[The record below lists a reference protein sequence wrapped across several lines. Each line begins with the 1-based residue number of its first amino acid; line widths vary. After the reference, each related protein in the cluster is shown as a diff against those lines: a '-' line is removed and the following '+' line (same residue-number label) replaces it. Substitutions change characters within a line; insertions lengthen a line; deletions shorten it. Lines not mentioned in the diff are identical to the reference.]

1 MPKAHRAHK
10 RSRRSSTPREDA
22 TTLSSPPTGQI
33 EGPRDPKIKGLYWPW
48 RRITGKKVKGN
59 STLVRVDWDQ
69 TWIPLEW
76 IRLGDKT
83 LDEELAE
90 SSFSSADMPRAKT
103 VNELL
108 AEAGSSE
115 DETEDVAETG
125 AKETAVPPSAE
136 RLSGEP
142 SSSDRS
148 EMPTLPPLRPLASVP
163 VAGVERGPPF
173 RGDCFSAP
181 AMPVSFA
188 LPQQQALAWIC
199 AGAPPT
205 DLLPNSQLDGF
216 PFYLAAP
223 QFHPIQ
229 PNQRRMN
236 TFKPANRS
244 LLLENFHR
252 NQLPGLKLA
261 DLVNHVVEFAKDHSG
276 SRFIQ
281 QNLERA
287 SEKDKKV
294 IFDEIRPDALRLMT
308 NIYGNHVI
316 QELFE
321 HGSTEEK
328 AALIEVIRGNVISL
342 ALQVNGSKVVQKAFG
357 SIDEDSQL
365 GLLNEMRGYMLH
377 LSIDKYGCRVIQ
389 HVLGHCSLEQKPF
402 VLEAL
407 FVHLNKLIEHQHGNY
422 VIQHIIEHGTD
433 ENREMI
439 LHTLR
444 GRVLTLAKQKHSSVV
459 LQKLLN
465 FSNNEHRNILITEV
479 FGGPNNPN
487 PNLLTMM
494 KDQFANYVVQKMLD
508 VADAHRRPQLCL
520 AIEPHIPALKKYS
533 HGRLICRMSFIF
545 L

>member
-10 RSRRSSTPREDA
+10 RSRRSSTPHEDA
-22 TTLSSPPTGQI
+22 TTPSSPPTEQT
-33 EGPRDPKIKGLYWPW
+33 EGPCDPKIKGLYWPW
-48 RRITGKKVKGN
+48 RRITGKKVEGE

-69 TWIPLEW
+69 TWIPVEW
-76 IRLGDKT
+76 ICLGDKT

-90 SSFSSADMPRAKT
+90 GSSSSADMPRVKT
-103 VNELL
+103 VAELL
-108 AEAGSSE
+108 AEEGSSG
-115 DETEDVAETG
+115 DEMEDVAETG
-125 AKETAVPPSAE
+125 AEEAVVPPSAE
-136 RLSGEP
+136 RLPGEP

-163 VAGVERGPPF
+163 AAHVEGGSPF
-173 RGDCFSAP
+173 RGDCFSAS
-181 AMPVSFA
+181 AMPISVV
-188 LPQQQALAWIC
+188 LPQQQALAWIY
-199 AGAPPT
+199 AGAPSI
-205 DLLPNSQLDGF
+205 DLLQNPQLLHF
-216 PFYLAAP
+216 LYSAAP
-223 QFHPIQ
+223 QPHLIQ

-261 DLVNHVVEFAKDHSG
+261 DLVNHVVEFAQDQSG

-281 QNLERA
+281 QNLEHV
-287 SEKDKKV
+287 SEKDRKI

-308 NIYGNHVI
+308 DIYANHVI

-328 AALIEVIRGNVISL
+328 AALIEVIRGNVITL
-342 ALQVNGSKVVQKAFG
+342 ALQVDGCKVIQKAFG

-365 GLLNEMRGYMLH
+365 GLFNEMKDYMLC
-377 LSIDKYGCRVIQ
+377 LSTDKYGCRVIQ
-389 HVLGHCSLEQKPF
+389 HVLGHCSLEQKSF
-402 VLEAL
+402 VLEVL
-407 FVHLNKLIEHQHGNY
+407 FVHLNKLIEDQHGNY
-422 VIQHIIEHGTD
+422 VIQHIIKHGTD
-433 ENREMI
+433 EDREMI
-439 LHTLR
+439 FHTLR
-444 GRVLTLAKQKHSSVV
+444 GKVLTFAKQKHSSVV

-508 VADAHRRPQLCL
+508 VVDEHRRPELYL
-520 AIEPHIPALKKYS
+520 AIEPHIPALKKHF
-533 HGRLICRMSFIF
+533 HGRLIWRKV
-545 L
+545 LWG